1 MKPKPQ
7 PGDAFELFQSH
18 FDQLLNP
25 DHELVLVAKKINW
38 PGLEAAS
45 KQSVRRPHAYGHV
58 DHGRAYHGSGTYGC
72 VC

>member
-25 DHELVLVAKKINW
+25 VGYQYSAEAENLAQASFLATQQTHGVLHIF
-38 PGLEAAS
+38 G
-45 KQSVRRPHAYGHV
+45 
-58 DHGRAYHGSGTYGC
+58 GSA
-72 VC
+72 